1 MTYFGKFYLDKEK
14 DVIVTLNHSD
24 GKMSYILE
32 TPNHGTGNL
41 ITNLAKVCN
50 LPITFNAEG
59 LKVIEGEV
67 PYYFNGENRKVYILR
82 TPTDL
87 RELYPASE
95 DDPSD
100 LGEQDLTVKAKGME
114 IYRTDLSGITISYP
128 TIVYEYVS
136 GQ

>member
-1 MTYFGKFYLDKEK
+1 MSGNTFKTGKILKIVLTAAASTILAVILLIAGITVYAVSPHKRHFNKVRLVSNNKFDGCYLYH
-14 DVIVTLNHSD
+14 VSNNS
-24 GKMSYILE
+24 G
-32 TPNHGTGNL
+32 
-41 ITNLAKVCN
+41 
-50 LPITFNAEG
+50 
-59 LKVIEGEV
+59 
-67 PYYFNGENRKVYILR
+67 KVYILR

-114 IYRTDLSGITISYP
+114 IYRTDLSGITLSYP

>member
-1 MTYFGKFYLDKEK
+1 MSGNTFKTGKILKIVLTAAASTILAVILLIAGITVYAVSPHKRHFNKVRLVSNNKFDGCYLYH
-14 DVIVTLNHSD
+14 VSNNS
-24 GKMSYILE
+24 G
-32 TPNHGTGNL
+32 
-41 ITNLAKVCN
+41 
-50 LPITFNAEG
+50 
-59 LKVIEGEV
+59 
-67 PYYFNGENRKVYILR
+67 KVYILR

-100 LGEQDLTVKAKGME
+100 LGEQDLTVKAKRME